1 MKYVKLSEI
10 AGIQSGLVLSRKEAK
25 RDSASVV
32 EYKNLNLRSL
42 NDDSG
47 INVQLLD
54 RYLASEKLEGQ
65 FITRIDDII
74 VRLFPPF
81 CPAHI
86 TETLA
91 GLVVPSQFAIIRLQ
105 SNMLLPAFLC
115 CYLAH
120 RNVLKSLAIRESGQ
134 ASGGIKISA
143 LSELSIPLLPMER
156 QRSISAYSEMNAK
169 QKRLQ
174 FELIQQYD
182 LKMDAVLNS
191 AIGGK

>member
-25 RDSASVV
+25 RGYTTAV

-54 RYLASEKLEGQ
+54 RYLASEELEGQ

-74 VRLFPPF
+74 IRLFPPY

-86 TETLA
+86 TAALA

-105 SNMLLPAFLC
+105 NNALLPAF
-115 CYLAH
+115 
-120 RNVLKSLAIRESGQ
+120 
-134 ASGGIKISA
+134 
-143 LSELSIPLLPMER
+143 
-156 QRSISAYSEMNAK
+156 
-169 QKRLQ
+169 
-174 FELIQQYD
+174 
-182 LKMDAVLNS
+182 
-191 AIGGK
+191 